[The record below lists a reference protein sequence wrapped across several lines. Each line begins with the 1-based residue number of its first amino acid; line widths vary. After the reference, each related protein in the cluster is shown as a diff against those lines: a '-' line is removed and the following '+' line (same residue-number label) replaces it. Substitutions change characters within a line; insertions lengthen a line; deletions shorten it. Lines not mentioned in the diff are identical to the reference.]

1 MAFQSF
7 SGGLKMEGALPFFL
21 VWLVTWAGLMAYLFR
36 LDLKV
41 RQLEEESEKTS
52 TGLSGSPVGEGDR
65 E

>member
-1 MAFQSF
+1 
-7 SGGLKMEGALPFFL
+7 MEGALPFFL